1 MLVHQCLECDTL
13 SINRIAADDD
23 ADSIIAVFQ
32 ESLLRGYQLQYTCQ
46 QKGIRI
52 LEVDQTEMV
61 YTQLYGY
68 KATIFA

>member
-1 MLVHQCLECDTL
+1 MLIHQCLECDTL

-32 ESLLRGYQLQYTCQ
+32 ESLLRGYQLQYICQ
-46 QKGIRI
+46 QQGIDI

-61 YTQLYGY
+61 YTQLYGC
-68 KATIFA
+68 KAAIFA